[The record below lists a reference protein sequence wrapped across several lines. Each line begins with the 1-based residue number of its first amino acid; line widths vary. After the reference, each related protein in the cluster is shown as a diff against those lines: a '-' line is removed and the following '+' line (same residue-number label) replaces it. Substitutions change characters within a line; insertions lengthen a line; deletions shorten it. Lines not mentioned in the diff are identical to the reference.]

1 MLSYSQS
8 SDSGELRQTYSKSN
22 LKQRGEGG
30 QKNPGGWRDSYI
42 DILFMRYDQRLE
54 ISEFIFALLVFKP
67 IRRHL
72 PSPLPLP
79 PSTKKKKRKF
89 EHWLV
94 TVLRLFW
101 RKEINWTYRENRKIG
116 GKVTAFVWEE
126 EVSVDSISVNYQEIR
141 SIHTPALSSHPLE
154 RLNLS
159 NLFQPPEV
167 QEIRFPHIP
176 GVSAWRSA
184 A

>member
-79 PSTKKKKRKF
+79 PSPPPFHQKKN
-89 EHWLV
+89 
-94 TVLRLFW
+94 
-101 RKEINWTYRENRKIG
+101 KEIRALIG
-116 GKVTAFVWEE
+116 
-126 EVSVDSISVNYQEIR
+126 YC
-141 SIHTPALSSHPLE
+141 
-154 RLNLS
+154 
-159 NLFQPPEV
+159 
-167 QEIRFPHIP
+167 
-176 GVSAWRSA
+176 A
-184 A
+184 ATLLKKGN